1 MTAKRRGTLGGTH
14 RRTFE
19 SGETYVVAEVTGPPD
34 TISEYLAD
42 QFVDAGEAEEVDA
55 ATATAV
61 ESPEKAL
68 AEHTVPELR
77 EIAEGLDLDLPS
89 STRKDDLVKAIEA
102 ARAAA
107 SEADDQAD
115 DDE

>member
-1 MTAKRRGTLGGTH
+1 MAHDEG
-14 RRTFE
+14 
-19 SGETYVVAEVTGPPD
+19 
-34 TISEYLAD
+34 
-42 QFVDAGEAEEVDA
+42 
-55 ATATAV
+55 
-61 ESPEKAL
+61 L
-68 AEHTVPELR
+68 AETLRSDLAAVPELR